1 MKKKMLLVLFA
12 IACAACIL
20 GLAACNTNIT
30 KITLDVKSCM
40 MSLGE
45 TRKLTAT
52 VEPSNASTDGLIWES
67 RDTSVLTVDNK
78 GNVTAVGYGSCAI
91 IVYSPDRKRLD
102 VCNISVER
110 PYVALEAEV
119 EEIMLF
125 TSYQSTRTNDFPINV
140 MMTAGDRGRLDG
152 QIIFTVA
159 GETDVTWS
167 AEPAGIVEVA
177 ADGAYDVNSGNPTIR
192 GSIKAL
198 KPGDATVT
206 VTAGGKSDSCKVRVV
221 AERYLNQIDFAYCG
235 STNEHNEL
243 VDNFFEVRGLITP
256 VSGNVDAVI
265 PSELFGLPVAGIR
278 SDAFVDAE
286 NLTSVTIH
294 SGVEYVDRNAF
305 RNCQN
310 LQSVSLGEGLK
321 RIDNGAFDGCE
332 KLETIN
338 IPESLKE
345 IGSNVFGNCNALTI
359 ESVKCSASILGNL
372 PTSKIRELT
381 VTGGDELD
389 CRSFGS
395 LQKLTFGGSVK
406 SISEAGYLPR
416 ATEIH
421 YNGTLTDWCETEGIG
436 YLFSEN
442 TNENSVIAWKETQ
455 LTDGKLIIPEG
466 TVKIANQAF
475 MCFDGITEITVP
487 ASVKSVG
494 YGILP
499 WNPQL
504 NLIVN
509 FTGSVKDWCEL
520 QGILCLVNIGGENLV
535 EAGGVIKV
543 GGRELSGEIV
553 IPAGTTRIGEGAF
566 ALSGITGVSIPATIK
581 TIEEGAFAGSDI
593 TELEIP
599 DGVETVGQLSS
610 LNIQTLRL
618 PATLTEKITV
628 VDCQQLQSISFA
640 DGFDYGKIELSN
652 CPYKGDERGGAYYLG
667 EKLTGIKADA
677 EMFILPA
684 DCAAVDVNAFSNLP
698 NLKYL
703 YVEGDGSA
711 LLKNVSFN
719 CPELTVF
726 GNKLPSRMNN
736 VKAKYEFGESK
747 CTDDG
752 WIYTVNRQYYDY
764 AKIEAYI
771 GAGGEVT
778 VPEKLGGTSVKAC
791 GINSNYDFDPFLKRG
806 DITKITI
813 TSREITVDQDALFIL
828 PNLVEIELADT
839 VRIFNIHFPTF
850 TDCNKLQGISLA
862 GGYQNYVISM
872 RENPNVD
879 PVPVTPINA
888 ADVLAN
894 IKDSIYKIFTIIKQA

>member
-1 MKKKMLLVLFA
+1 MKKKMLLTLFA

-30 KITLDVKSCM
+30 KVTLDIKSKSM
-40 MSLGE
+40 NLGDE
-45 TRKLTAT
+45 LKLTAIL
-52 VEPSNASTDGLIWES
+52 EPSNASTDGLIWES
-67 RDTSVLTVDNK
+67 GDTSVLTVDDK
-78 GNVTAVGYGSCAI
+78 GNVKAVGYGSSWI
-91 IVYSPDRKRLD
+91 TVYSPDRKRLD

-110 PYVALEAEV
+110 PYVAPEAEV
-119 EEIMLF
+119 EDIKIH
-125 TSYQSTRTNDFPINV
+125 TGYQHWDTGEFPINV
-140 MMTAGDRGRLDG
+140 MLTAGDTDRLYG
-152 QIIFTVA
+152 QIFFTVT

-167 AEPAGIVEVA
+167 AEPAGIVEVTA
-177 ADGAYDVNSGNPTIR
+177 EGSYEPNSGNPSIC

-221 AERYLNQIDFAYCG
+221 AEKYFRQLRFSYYGENDKYFV
-235 STNEHNEL
+235 
-243 VDNFFEVRGLITP
+243 VDGLSDNVTAASTP
-256 VSGNVDAVI
+256 VDVVI

-278 SDAFVDAE
+278 TDAFVDAE
-286 NLTSVTIH
+286 NLTSVTIR
-294 SGVEYVDRNAF
+294 SGVEYVSRNAF

-321 RIDNGAFDGCE
+321 EIDDGAFYGCE
-332 KLETIN
+332 KLETVN

-345 IGSNVFGNCNALTI
+345 IGSNVFGNCNALSI

-372 PTSKIRELT
+372 PTSKIRELI

-395 LQKLTFGGSVK
+395 LQKLTLGGSVK

-421 YNGTLTDWCETEGIG
+421 YNGTLADWCATEGLG
-436 YLFSEN
+436 YLFAEN

-455 LTDGKLIIPEG
+455 LTDGKLVIPEG
-466 TVKIANQAF
+466 IVKIANQAF

-520 QGILCLVNIGGENLV
+520 QGILCLVNIGGESLV

-543 GGRELSGEIV
+543 GGRELSGEIE

-566 ALSGITGVSIPATIK
+566 ALSGITGVSIPATVK
-581 TIEEGAFAGSDI
+581 TIEEGAFSGSSI
-593 TELEIP
+593 AELNIP
-599 DGVETVGQLSS
+599 DGVETVGQLSG

-618 PATLTEKITV
+618 PATLTEKVTV

-652 CPYKGDERGGAYYLG
+652 CRYKGEERGNGYYLG
-667 EKLTGIKADA
+667 AKLTGIKADA
-677 EMFILPA
+677 EMFIIPS
-684 DCAAVDVNAFSNLP
+684 DCAAVDVNAFSGIP

-711 LLKNVSFN
+711 LLKDVSFN
-719 CPELTVF
+719 CLDLTVF
-726 GNKLPSRMNN
+726 GNKLPYRINN
-736 VKAKYEFGESK
+736 IKDKYEFGESK

-752 WIYTVNRQYYDY
+752 WIYTVNRQYNDY
-764 AKIEAYI
+764 AKIDAYI

-778 VPEKLGGTSVKAC
+778 VPATLGGTSVKAC
-791 GINSNYDFDPFLKRG
+791 GIDTNYSLNPFLKRS
-806 DITKITI
+806 DITKITFM
-813 TSREITVDQDALFIL
+813 SREITVDQDALF
-828 PNLVEIELADT
+828 NLSNLEQIELADT
-839 VRIFNIHFPTF
+839 VRIFNIHFPSF
-850 TDCNKLQGISLA
+850 TDCSKLQGISLA
-862 GGYQNYVISM
+862 GGYENYLISM

-879 PVPVTPINA
+879 PVPVTPTDA
-888 ADVLAN
+888 ADILAHLRN
-894 IKDSIYKIFTIIKQA
+894 TAYKLFAITKQA